1 MELSIIIVSWNVKD
15 RLRQNLASIF
25 SSQTDFSFEVFV
37 VDNASADD
45 SAGMVRQEFPQVR
58 LIVNT
63 ENVGFAK
70 ANNQALSSAQGKFFL
85 LLNPDM
91 RLEIETLARAIAWAK
106 ANPQAAVA
114 GFRLKDASGR
124 TIEQA
129 RRFPRFLDQL
139 CITLKLPH
147 IFPGCLSRYLNRGFD
162 YDKAGAVDSVRGSF
176 FLINRE
182 VFKRLSQGREPRL
195 DERYFVWFEEVDF
208 CRQVKEMGG
217 QIWYSPAAQAVDYI
231 GQSFSQL
238 PRGRAQSYFRASM
251 LSYFR
256 KWEPAWQARTLG
268 LAWKLVA
275 LFFKSV

>member
-1 MELSIIIVSWNVKD
+1 
-15 RLRQNLASIF
+15 
-25 SSQTDFSFEVFV
+25 
-37 VDNASADD
+37 
-45 SAGMVRQEFPQVR
+45 MVRQEFPRVT
-58 LIVNT
+58 LIANS
-63 ENVGFAK
+63 ENAGFAK
-70 ANNQALSSAQGKFFL
+70 ANNQALALAQGHFFL

-91 RLEIETLARAIAWAK
+91 RLEKDTLAKAIAWAK
-106 ANPQAAVA
+106 SNPQAAVS
-114 GFRLKDASGR
+114 GFRLKDVSGK

-129 RRFPRFLDQL
+129 RRFPRFFDQL

-147 IFPGCLSRYLNRGFD
+147 IFPGCLGRYLNRGFD
-162 YDKAGAVDSVRGSF
+162 YDKPGIVDSVRGAF

-182 VFKRLSQGREPRL
+182 AFKRLSQGREARL

-217 QIWYSPAAQAVDYI
+217 QVWYSPVAQAHDYV

-238 PRGRAQSYFRASM
+238 PRGRAQAYFRSSM

-256 KWEPAWQARTLG
+256 KWEPAWQSRVLS
-268 LAWKLVA
+268 LAWKLVS